1 MAAMFQEIRPSIETL
16 EADIQPSIETV
27 CPVEGCD
34 KTFKNSSHLSLH
46 KAKVHGI
53 EVDKLKSKGNGGIPC
68 HYHCPVFGCYYLRER
83 HFANYKLL
91 KKHYGSIHGGKK
103 FTCSKCQKA
112 FGFDHARKRHEGTCG
127 VIYKCHTCD
136 CPYTTKEALMMHCT
150 RKLHELPDSVKETMR
165 KFNSEKS
172 KNICRKQTK
181 PDPPANKSNSCPQPC
196 VIFVSQMDPQV
207 NTAPGPLRQI
217 LPKPMIKTVIPMTR
231 VTVNSNKI
239 SVEKFDFPAKQT
251 AEIQTD
257 IYGVSNP
264 LEQRAVVKDPSNL
277 HLSKN
282 VAMATTATQVSLGKS
297 HVIVPSHSL
306 VTSSTGMQ
314 TNLSILST
322 KKRHCSIAE
331 TQTPG
336 DLILK
341 SAMASA
347 DIPFH
352 DLRGGDKGQRSPR
365 ARGKAPRRRSLKT
378 SEVQTR
384 ETYPPRKKKRRRNSG
399 RQMVAAECNTDNIGP
414 LLPPALP
421 AARTEQM
428 STQTQKS
435 FLEEFGHY
443 RQQPVQNS
451 ETQTSLSTLF
461 KNMRESLLMEENP
474 AILSD
479 LGLTFS
485 DAQEQS
491 VVDTGCGPGTSVI
504 DTGCGPGTY
513 MIDTG
518 CGPRTSV
525 VDTGCGPRT
534 SVVDT
539 GCGPETSV
547 IDTGCGP
554 RTSVVDT
561 GCGPGTSVID
571 TGCGP
576 RISVIDTGCGPRT
589 SLVKSGCGPGMSLVN
604 SSDQRMLMVDTGCD
618 PGIQMVDTG
627 CGSGT
632 SMVDT
637 GCGSG
642 TSMVDATCGTDA
654 FNRTSVPCQ
663 GTFTQTNAEP
673 EVDFLSVS
681 TPCFLELLEGDASPA
696 PTAGLSSAVCS
707 DTHQTRS
714 LGSNSQFHR
723 DKIGQTSIEGSDD
736 NADRRLS
743 ESPLHQRNTHHGI
756 PMTPPKHMNTSTT
769 DTDPYTSSYSSSS
782 SSTVFGRHI
791 TLGQSTKEVES
802 LNVWNP
808 CLASTAAK
816 HIHTQ
821 TMLPRSVDFGAQTPA
836 AQSQT
841 LDFLDSH
848 DNPHMEG
855 QGPMLS
861 SSASTDMHTQTADDL
876 LDFLMTNME
885 TQTDDLFI
893 SGLGLSDIE
902 TQTPAENDSLDT
914 LVTTETQTNM
924 QSLVHEEN
932 DLTLF
937 TDMQTQ
943 TQFNVVEFSSNDLT
957 DSHTQTNFE
966 LFSL

>member
-1 MAAMFQEIRPSIETL
+1 MAAMFEEIRPSIETL
-16 EADIQPSIETV
+16 EADIQPSTETV
-27 CPVEGCD
+27 CPVQGCD
-34 KTFKNSSHLSLH
+34 KTFKNSSHLCLH

-53 EVDKLKSKGNGGIPC
+53 EVDKLKSKGKAGIPC
-68 HYHCPVFGCYYLRER
+68 RYHCPVLGCYYYRDR
-83 HFANYKLL
+83 HFASYKLL

-127 VIYKCHTCD
+127 VIYKCDTCD
-136 CPYTTKEALMMHCT
+136 CPYTTKEALIMHCN
-150 RKLHELPDSVKETMR
+150 RKQHELPDAVKETMR
-165 KFNSEKS
+165 KFNSEK
-172 KNICRKQTK
+172 N
-181 PDPPANKSNSCPQPC
+181 NSVYVGNRNPLTAQQVNLMSPQPC
-196 VIFVSQMDPQV
+196 VIFVSRMDPQV

-264 LEQRAVVKDPSNL
+264 LEQRAVVKNPSNL

-297 HVIVPSHSL
+297 HVIVPSNSS
-306 VTSSTGMQ
+306 VTSSTGIQ

-352 DLRGGDKGQRSPR
+352 DLRGNDKGQRSPR
-365 ARGKAPRRRSLKT
+365 SKGKTPRRRSLKT

-384 ETYPPRKKKRRRNSG
+384 ETFPPRKKRRRREL
-399 RQMVAAECNTDNIGP
+399 RQTDVAAECNTDNIG
-414 LLPPALP
+414 LLYPTAPP
-421 AARTEQM
+421 AARTEQT

-443 RQQPVQNS
+443 RQQPVKNS
-451 ETQTSLSTLF
+451 ESQTSLSTLF
-461 KNMRESLLMEENP
+461 KNMRESLLTEENP

-485 DAQEQS
+485 DGQDQS
-491 VVDTGCGPGTSVI
+491 VVDAECGPGTSL
-504 DTGCGPGTY
+504 
-513 MIDTG
+513 
-518 CGPRTSV
+518 
-525 VDTGCGPRT
+525 VD
-534 SVVDT
+534 
-539 GCGPETSV
+539 
-547 IDTGCGP
+547 
-554 RTSVVDT
+554 
-561 GCGPGTSVID
+561 
-571 TGCGP
+571 
-576 RISVIDTGCGPRT
+576 
-589 SLVKSGCGPGMSLVN
+589 SGCSPGIPLVN
-604 SSDQRMLMVDTGCD
+604 TNHQRMLMVDTGCG
-618 PGIQMVDTG
+618 PGIPMVDSSCGSGMSMVDRG
-627 CGSGT
+627 CGSG
-632 SMVDT
+632 S
-637 GCGSG
+637 
-642 TSMVDATCGTDA
+642 SMVDANCGTDS
-654 FNRTSVPCQ
+654 FSRTTLQYQ
-663 GTFTQTNAEP
+663 GSGTQTNTDP
-673 EVDFLSVS
+673 DVDFLSVS
-681 TPCFLELLEGDASPA
+681 TPCFLELLEGDASS
-696 PTAGLSSAVCS
+696 TSGLTSAVCS
-707 DTHQTRS
+707 DSRQTRS
-714 LGSNSQFHR
+714 LGSNSQFQR
-723 DKIGQTSIEGSDD
+723 DRLGQTSVTVGTNGDD
-736 NADRRLS
+736 ERRLS
-743 ESPLHQRNTHHGI
+743 ENLLCQRNPHNGI
-756 PMTPPKHMNTSTT
+756 PLSPPKHINSNRA
-769 DTDPYTSSYSSSS
+769 DSDPYTSSYSSS
-782 SSTVFGRHI
+782 TAFGRHDS
-791 TLGQSTKEVES
+791 LGRSTKEVES
-802 LNVWNP
+802 LNDWNP

-821 TMLPRSVDFGAQTPA
+821 TMVPRSADFGAQTPA
-836 AQSQT
+836 ARSQT

-861 SSASTDMHTQTADDL
+861 SSAGTDMHTQTADDL

>member
-1 MAAMFQEIRPSIETL
+1 MATMFEEIRPTIETL
-16 EADIQPSIETV
+16 EADIQPSTETV
-27 CPVEGCD
+27 CPVDGCD

-53 EVDKLKSKGNGGIPC
+53 EVDKFKSKVKPGRPC
-68 HYHCPVFGCYYLRER
+68 HYHCPVFGCYYHRDR

-91 KKHYGSIHGGKK
+91 KKHYGSIHGGKR

-127 VIYKCHTCD
+127 VIYKCYTCD
-136 CPYTTKEALMMHCT
+136 CPYTTKEALIMHCT
-150 RKLHELPDSVKETMR
+150 RKQHQLPDAVKETMR
-165 KFNSEKS
+165 KFNQEKS
-172 KNICRKQTK
+172 KNISRKPKT
-181 PDPPANKSNSCPQPC
+181 PDCPASKSDASPQPC
-196 VIFVSQMDPQV
+196 VIFVSRMDAQV

-239 SVEKFDFPAKQT
+239 SVEKFDFPAKQS

-264 LEQRAVVKDPSNL
+264 LEQRGVVKNPSNL

-297 HVIVPSHSL
+297 HIIVPSNSS

-352 DLRGGDKGQRSPR
+352 DLRGNDKGQRSPR
-365 ARGKAPRRRSLKT
+365 SRGKTPRRHSLKT

-384 ETYPPRKKKRRRNSG
+384 ETFPPRKKRRRRNSG
-399 RQMVAAECNTDNIGP
+399 RQMVAAECNTDNIG
-414 LLPPALP
+414 LLFPTEPP

-443 RQQPVQNS
+443 RQQPVKNS
-451 ETQTSLSTLF
+451 ESQTSLSTLF
-461 KNMRESLLMEENP
+461 KNMRESLLTEENP

-485 DAQEQS
+485 DDQDQS
-491 VVDTGCGPGTSVI
+491 VVDAECGPGTSL
-504 DTGCGPGTY
+504 
-513 MIDTG
+513 
-518 CGPRTSV
+518 
-525 VDTGCGPRT
+525 VDTGCNPR
-534 SVVDT
+534 V
-539 GCGPETSV
+539 P
-547 IDTGCGP
+547 
-554 RTSVVDT
+554 
-561 GCGPGTSVID
+561 
-571 TGCGP
+571 
-576 RISVIDTGCGPRT
+576 
-589 SLVKSGCGPGMSLVN
+589 LVN
-604 SSDQRMLMVDTGCD
+604 TCHQRMLMVDTGCG
-618 PGIQMVDTG
+618 PGIPVVDTG
-627 CGSGT
+627 CESEMT
-632 SMVDT
+632 MVDT
-637 GCGSG
+637 ECGSG
-642 TSMVDATCGTDA
+642 SSMVDANDGTDS
-654 FNRTSVPCQ
+654 FNRTTLQYQ
-663 GTFTQTNAEP
+663 GSGTQTNADSD
-673 EVDFLSVS
+673 VDFLSVS
-681 TPCFLELLEGDASPA
+681 TPCFLELLEGDSSSA
-696 PTAGLSSAVCS
+696 PTPG
-707 DTHQTRS
+707 QTRS
-714 LGSNSQFHR
+714 LGSNSQFYR
-723 DKIGQTSIEGSDD
+723 DRIGQTSVSLDT
-736 NADRRLS
+736 NRRLS
-743 ESPLHQRNTHHGI
+743 ENLLHQTNPQNGI
-756 PMTPPKHMNTSTT
+756 PLTPPKLINSNHADS
-769 DTDPYTSSYSSSS
+769 DPYSSSYSSSS
-782 SSTVFGRHI
+782 DFGRHDS
-791 TLGQSTKEVES
+791 LGRSTKLVES
-802 LNVWNP
+802 LNDYNP

-821 TMLPRSVDFGAQTPA
+821 TMVPRSADFGAQTPTA
-836 AQSQT
+836 RSQT

-848 DNPHMEG
+848 DTPQMEG

-861 SSASTDMHTQTADDL
+861 SSAGTDMHTQTADDL

-943 TQFNVVEFSSNDLT
+943 TQFNVVEFNSNDLT